1 MHQDNEKSR
10 SPSPVPHSP
19 FKKYVLKNG
28 KEVTVMQL
36 TQSNS
41 QMKMGKSPFFKKGDG
56 QMDSARMHRSISP
69 DKYGSGQIQVDKSSH
84 NGRSKGAESVNENS
98 KGKRDRSNGSQ
109 TKSIATVKFRDS
121 PSVRKLD
128 SATSNYDRK
137 DFNPYFFKEAASG
150 AKSELGS
157 KKSGGKNKMSKEVED
172 RLFGRTHHQCKTRL
186 CSVFHFGARE

>member
-1 MHQDNEKSR
+1 
-10 SPSPVPHSP
+10 
-19 FKKYVLKNG
+19 
-28 KEVTVMQL
+28 
-36 TQSNS
+36 
-41 QMKMGKSPFFKKGDG
+41 MKMVKSPFFKKGEG

-84 NGRSKGAESVNENS
+84 NDRSKGAESVNEYS

-109 TKSIATVKFRDS
+109 TKSIGTANRRDS

-128 SATSNYDRK
+128 SAASNYDRK
-137 DFNPYFFKEAASG
+137 DFNPYFFKEATG